1 MDKKTLGRLERI
13 WDIRDYWQRE
23 DTDFTPWLADEE
35 NIAILGEALGIE
47 LEVEQSEVNVGQYR
61 ADILCRNTADDT
73 FVLIENQLAPT
84 NHTHLGQLITY
95 ASGLDAVTLV
105 WIVERFSEE
114 HRSALD
120 WLNRITDE
128 KFYFFGLE
136 IELWRIGESQPAPKF
151 NVVAKPNDWSKI
163 VKETA
168 EGDRS
173 PSTPWRQK
181 QYDFWEAFRNYLVD
195 NNSAF
200 KAPSRSVRQ
209 WAAYGIGRGGT
220 ALVVSI
226 NQKNIRVQVQIKNKR
241 HPTWYKSLEEN
252 REEIEIEM
260 GAQLDWE
267 ERPNQLWSWARTTYE
282 VDMMNQD
289 HWGTV
294 IQWAVAQMTKMKDI
308 FQPRLKVL

>member
-47 LEVEQSEVNVGQYR
+47 LEVEQSEANVGSYR

-114 HRSALD
+114 HRAALD

-151 NVVAKPNDWSKI
+151 NIVAKPNDWSKI
-163 VKETA
+163 VKETT

-181 QYDFWEAFRNYLVD
+181 QYEFWEAFRKYLID
-195 NNSAF
+195 NNSVF
-200 KAPSRSVRQ
+200 KIPRSTRG
-209 WAAYGIGRGGT
+209 WARYGIGRGGT
-220 ALVVSI
+220 SLVVGI
-226 NQKNIRVQVQIKNKR
+226 NKKAVWIQVQINSNR

-260 GAQLDWE
+260 GIQLEWE
-267 ERPNQLWSWARTTYE
+267 ERPNRQLSWMRSTYDVDTTNEEHWDTIMQWS
-282 VDMMNQD
+282 
-289 HWGTV
+289 
-294 IQWAVAQMTKMKDI
+294 VAQMTKMKNI